1 MDLAGVRFGLSPDDM
16 FNRTFSMGPAPLMAE
31 NDVDQS
37 PATELLGE
45 HMEGITQ
52 AYEAGEIDRD
62 QYEAMLE
69 STIEAAK
76 KADPYDIAL

>member
-1 MDLAGVRFGLSPDDM
+1 
-16 FNRTFSMGPAPLMAE
+16 MAE

-69 STIEAAK
+69 TTIEAAK

>member
-1 MDLAGVRFGLSPDDM
+1 
-16 FNRTFSMGPAPLMAE
+16 MAA
-31 NDVDQS
+31 NDADQS

-45 HMEGITQ
+45 HMDGITQ
-52 AYEAGEIDRD
+52 AYEAGDID
-62 QYEAMLE
+62 QSTYEAMLE